1 MKTKSLIVTAKEKV
15 ELGDVELPEL
25 TANDILVETDWT
37 GVSIGT
43 ERWIFLG
50 TYYNTTF
57 PLIPGYQRCGRVTAA
72 GAAVK
77 DVKVGDRV
85 WTGGS
90 MTSPTDPRKRLFGGH
105 TAHAV
110 VPATAVLKP
119 PAGISDEDVALAK
132 MAAISRHGIEF
143 MGLAKGELVL
153 LIGLGMIGNLAGQIA
168 RARGARVIA
177 LELDPERRRVALGKA
192 ADVAVDPRQTTLKD
206 ILQAEGKPAF
216 DTMID
221 TSAAAPA
228 MNQAFFHMK
237 QRAKVLLQGYYPN
250 LTSLDLLWPHV
261 RELVMYNPTNQQP
274 ADLVDVFDL
283 LLAKK
288 IEIAPLAL
296 RFSLAEAVKE
306 YPALLCDPARALS
319 ALIDW
324 RK

>member
-1 MKTKSLIVTAKEKV
+1 MKTTSLIVTAKEKV
-15 ELGDVELPEL
+15 ELGEIELPDL
-25 TANDILVETDWT
+25 TANDVLIETDWT

-50 TYYNTTF
+50 DYYNTTF

-90 MTSPTDPRKRLFGGH
+90 MTSASEARKRLFGGH

-110 VPATAVLKP
+110 VPASAVIKP
-119 PAGISDEDVALAK
+119 PAGVSDEDVALAK
-132 MAAISRHGIEF
+132 MGAISRHGIEF
-143 MGLAKGELVL
+143 MGVAKGELLL
-153 LIGLGMIGNLAGQIA
+153 LIGLGMIGNMAGQIA
-168 RARGARVIA
+168 RARGARVVA
-177 LELDPERRRVALGKA
+177 LELDPERRRLALGKA
-192 ADVAVDPRQTTLKD
+192 ADVAIDPRQTTLKD
-206 ILQAEGKPAF
+206 VLQAEGKPAF

-221 TSAAAPA
+221 TSASATAL
-228 MNQAFFHMK
+228 NQAFFHMK
-237 QRAKVLLQGYYPN
+237 PRAKVLLQGYYPN
-250 LTSLDLLWPHV
+250 LTPLDLLWPHV

-274 ADLVDVFDL
+274 ADLMDVFDL
-283 LLAKK
+283 LVAGR

-296 RFSLAEAVKE
+296 RFALSEAVRE
-306 YPALLCDPARALS
+306 YPALLCNPARALS

-324 RK
+324 HK